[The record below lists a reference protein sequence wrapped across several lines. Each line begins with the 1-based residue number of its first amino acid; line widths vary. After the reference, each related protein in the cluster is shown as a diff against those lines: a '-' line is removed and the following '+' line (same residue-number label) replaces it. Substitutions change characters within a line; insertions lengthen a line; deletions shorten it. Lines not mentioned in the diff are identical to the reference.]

1 MNELTVTEYKDIRVL
16 TTQQIADAYNTDG
29 KTVSYNFNHNKER
42 YEDGKHYICLIGD
55 DLKAFREIH
64 ELPSNISKLYLWTE
78 KGAFL
83 HAKSL
88 NTDEAWE
95 VYGKLVDNYF
105 IKRQPQLPSNYI
117 EALERLVESEKAKLE
132 LEQSVQQ
139 MDKVICEM
147 TPKVDYVDRILSS
160 TDCMT
165 VTQIAQDYGFSA
177 VRFNQILASACI
189 QRKVGGQWILYIDH
203 QGKGYVKTK
212 TYEFEKSS
220 GVGTK
225 SSTVWTQ
232 KGRMFLYERLKN
244 IGIEPTV
251 A

>member
-1 MNELTVTEYKDIRVL
+1 MNSIEQKITSLEVSEMVGKDHSKLLRDIRNYIEYL
-16 TTQQIADAYNTDG
+16 AEAKIGSGDFFSESSYADANNQKRPCFDVTKKG
-29 KTVSYNFNHNKER
+29 CEFIAHKLTGTKGTEFTAR
-42 YEDGKHYICLIGD
+42 YINRFHDME
-55 DLKAFREIH
+55 KA
-64 ELPSNISKLYLWTE
+64 L
-78 KGAFL
+78 
-83 HAKSL
+83 
-88 NTDEAWE
+88 
-95 VYGKLVDNYF
+95 
-105 IKRQPQLPSNYI
+105 QPQLPSNYI

-177 VRFNQILASACI
+177 VRFNQILASACV
-189 QRKVGGQWILYIDH
+189 QRKVGGQWILYADH

-232 KGRMFLYERLKN
+232 KGRMFIYERLKN
-244 IGIEPTV
+244 IGIEPV
-251 A
+251 IA

>member
-1 MNELTVTEYKDIRVL
+1 MGSIR
-16 TTQQIADAYNTDG
+16 
-29 KTVSYNFNHNKER
+29 
-42 YEDGKHYICLIGD
+42 
-55 DLKAFREIH
+55 
-64 ELPSNISKLYLWTE
+64 
-78 KGAFL
+78 
-83 HAKSL
+83 
-88 NTDEAWE
+88 
-95 VYGKLVDNYF
+95 KLVDNYF
-105 IKRQPQLPSNYI
+105 IKRQPQLPTTYK
-117 EALERLVESEKAKLE
+117 EALQQLLSQVEENEKLIEQKSE

-160 TDCMT
+160 TGCMT
-165 VTQIAQDYGFSA
+165 VTHIAQDYGFSA
-177 VRFNQILASACI
+177 VRFNQILASACV
-189 QRKVGGQWILYIDH
+189 QRKVGGQWILYADH

>member
-1 MNELTVTEYKDIRVL
+1 MNELEQKTITSIEVAEMVGKEHKNLLRDIR
-16 TTQQIADAYNTDG
+16 TYIEQFAGTKIEPGDFFSESSYADANNQKRPCFDVTKKG
-29 KTVSYNFNHNKER
+29 CEFIAHKMTGTKGTEFTSR
-42 YEDGKHYICLIGD
+42 YINRFHDME
-55 DLKAFREIH
+55 KA
-64 ELPSNISKLYLWTE
+64 L
-78 KGAFL
+78 
-83 HAKSL
+83 
-88 NTDEAWE
+88 
-95 VYGKLVDNYF
+95 
-105 IKRQPQLPSNYI
+105 QPQLPSNYI

-189 QRKVGGQWILYIDH
+189 QRKVGGQWILYIDY

-220 GVGTK
+220 GVGAK
-225 SSTVWTQ
+225 PSTVWTQ
-232 KGRMFLYERLKN
+232 KDRMFIYERLKN
-244 IGIEPTV
+244 IGIEPVV